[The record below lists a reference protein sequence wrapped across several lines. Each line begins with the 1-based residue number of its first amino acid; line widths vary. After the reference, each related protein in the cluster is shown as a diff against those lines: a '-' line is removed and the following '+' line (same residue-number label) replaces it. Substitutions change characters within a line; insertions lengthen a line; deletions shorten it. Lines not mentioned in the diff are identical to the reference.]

1 MSAADNALFKKAI
14 AGVLVAGTL
23 ISVCACPRR
32 SGKPY
37 LDERP
42 EGHAADAIIKSYK
55 INVTSNFVCYTDRD
69 GKIMLAQISRN
80 GYQVDPDGLCN
91 VKPGNIYKIRYDI
104 QYISGGLGGGTHH
117 YFLCVYD
124 CKTIETDQLFE
135 EDYFPFAGYWDNDG
149 WLERPMYSHVN
160 DPYIVVNDYE
170 GEGYLVYS
178 KRLGKLHFD
187 EFREIEF
194 PIQLYERDEPD
205 ILQLNVICNHD
216 VTNEEIL
223 AELLSGQPSDGND
236 FLFYDTCREFVDNLG
251 NTQSYDSFDRIASGK
266 FFMDHCVITSSEEP
280 QPGWKRIITYDDLL
294 SGKPP
299 EELGL
304 PDDMYDK
311 IYKNWDAL
319 TEERTVRRQIPHYDV
334 ILFDGP
340 FEHGCFPEYDSTL
353 KIYLTTNA
361 NPQKEPQPD
370 DNYVAVFVR
379 HEFIQA
385 IPQS

>member
-1 MSAADNALFKKAI
+1 MSAANNTLLKKAI
-14 AGVLVAGTL
+14 AGVLIAGTL
-23 ISVCACPRR
+23 VSVCACPRR

-42 EGHAADAIIKSYK
+42 EGHVADGIIKSYE
-55 INVTSNFVCYTDRD
+55 INVTANFVCYTDKK
-69 GKIMLAQISRN
+69 GKTMLAQISRN
-80 GYQVDPDGLCN
+80 GYEVDPDGLCD

-104 QYISGGLGGGTHH
+104 QYISGGIGGGSNH
-117 YFLCVYD
+117 YFLCVYE
-124 CKTIETDQLFE
+124 CKTIEPEELYE

-149 WLERPMYSHVN
+149 ELEKPMYSHVN
-160 DPYIVVNDYE
+160 DPYIVLPDYE
-170 GEGYLVYS
+170 GEGYIVYS

-187 EFREIEF
+187 EFREIEL

-205 ILQLNVICNHD
+205 ILQLNVICNRG
-216 VTNEEIL
+216 VTDDQIFKS
-223 AELLSGQPSDGND
+223 LLSGEPSDGKD
-236 FLFYDTCREFVDNLG
+236 FLFYDTWRSIVD
-251 NTQSYDSFDRIASGK
+251 SRDYVDSFDSFDRTASGR

-280 QPGWKRIITYDDLL
+280 QPGRKRIITYDDLL

-299 EELGL
+299 QELGL
-304 PDDMYDK
+304 PDDMYNQ
-311 IYKNWDAL
+311 IYKTWDAL
-319 TEERTVRRQIPHYDV
+319 TEERTVRRQLPHYDV

-340 FEHGCFPEYDSTL
+340 FEHGSFPEYDGTL
-353 KIYLTTNA
+353 KIYLTTNG

-385 IPQS
+385 IPQI